1 MFILHKV
8 YPFRI
13 SRKQTW
19 NGADYFVLRYKG
31 KETMRGYEHL
41 CFRTRVLPFQQDWE
55 QDDYDTRV
63 LMCYV
68 QDFNRIGNVP
78 TEFPVLV
85 QVISTLLQEHYVI
98 GQEYTFSV
106 EVPQGTLMDNGEV
119 LAKNILRDHYGIKH
133 YLPHEGK
140 RYSVGE
146 RIQLEIK
153 DIGPVC
159 LKFVHPDVATIAKTF
174 NVGEQYDF
182 EVVKIEENNLTV
194 KDNIVGI
201 LHRYRASGRNKHTMG
216 SMIQLKVRNIVN
228 GRLSLAPS
236 KTQSI
241 ADIAA
246 KVETIESDHIGEEG
260 QTVEYKSSFV
270 FTCDGIA
277 DIEKQLGQEIMRQVA
292 AFMNCNGGTIYI
304 GYRDDGTVCGIE
316 KDLEFIN
323 DDTSDRFNP
332 YKLTID
338 GITLKFQNTISRVLG
353 SLASRNVSVRVKKDE
368 RSGKLICKLVVTPRS
383 QLVWLNGRR
392 LFIRCQNTV
401 QELYGDEIIQ
411 FYEERQREWK

>member
-1 MFILHKV
+1 MFKLHNT
-8 YPFRI
+8 YTFRI
-13 SRKQTW
+13 EYKQTW
-19 NGADYFVLRYKG
+19 GSTEYFVLSYNG
-31 KETMRGYEHL
+31 EVTMPGYGGYR
-41 CFRTRVLPFQQDWE
+41 FRTKVLPFQKDWE
-55 QDDYDTRV
+55 QDDYDAHPLV
-63 LMCYV
+63 C
-68 QDFNRIGNVP
+68 NVRGFTYIKNQL
-78 TEFPVLV
+78 TEFPILE
-85 QVISTLLQEHYVI
+85 QDITTLLLEHYVV

-106 EVPQGTLMDNGEV
+106 EVPQGTLMDNGKV
-119 LAKNILRDHYGIKH
+119 LTKNILRDNYGIKH

-140 RYSVGE
+140 QYSVGE
-146 RIQLEIK
+146 RIQLKVKEIG
-153 DIGPVC
+153 DVY

-174 NVGEQYDF
+174 TVDEQYDF
-182 EVVKIEENNLTV
+182 EVVKIEENLLTV

-201 LHRYRASGRNKHTMG
+201 FHRYRASGRNKHSVG
-216 SMIQLKVRNIVN
+216 SMIQLKVRDIVD

-236 KTQSI
+236 MSQSI

-246 KVETIESDHIGEEG
+246 KAETIESEHIGVEG

-270 FTCDGIA
+270 YTCDGIA
-277 DIEKQLGQEIMRQVA
+277 QIEKQLGKEIMRQIA

-323 DDTSDRFNP
+323 DDTTDPFNP

-353 SLASRNVSVRVKKDE
+353 HLVSRNVSVRVKKDE
-368 RSGKLICKLVVTPRS
+368 RSGKLICKLVVTPRAG
-383 QLVWLNGRR
+383 LVWLEEK

-401 QELYGDEIIQ
+401 RELYADEIIQ
-411 FYEERQREWK
+411 FYEEKKREWK